1 MAKIE
6 MKISVSME
14 ETFDDFLLMKKSMGL
29 SDKTLITY
37 KQHLSAIKKHLPIEK
52 PIEELERHD
61 LEIMI
66 SSMRDVGLSANSI
79 QSYTRTLKTFFTW
92 CNEEGIT
99 NLNLS
104 RYRAQET
111 IKDTYTDRELE
122 LLLKKPNMRQCKFS
136 EYRNW
141 VIINLLL
148 NNGCRASSIRNIK
161 NKDVDLTNQVIYLRH
176 TKNKKSQVIPL
187 CSMLCAILSEY
198 MRIRGGSDDDYLF
211 SNDMGE
217 QMTEYSPYAL
227 LINEGNY
234 YMIASDIRGKKLY
247 HFRVDRMKGVKI
259 VYEERTGKDLFRNFD
274 IENYTH
280 RAFSMFDGVEMD
292 IKLQFDNKLLDTVI
306 ERFGTGSDV
315 YYGYVDE
322 KHFII
327 STKVEVS
334 SQFYSWLCGF
344 GTMVKILSPQTAV
357 EGYTEY
363 LKEITNSYQVDDNC

>member
-1 MAKIE
+1 M
-6 MKISVSME
+6 
-14 ETFDDFLLMKKSMGL
+14 
-29 SDKTLITY
+29 
-37 KQHLSAIKKHLPIEK
+37 AIKNNDQGGRRENHKFKALLVAQVLLKNSDEDHAIKTSRIIEHLEAYGINAEAHSVQRDIKALNELFEIDNDPKLE
-52 PIEELERHD
+52 IEE
-61 LEIMI
+61 
-66 SSMRDVGLSANSI
+66 RDH
-79 QSYTRTLKTFFTW
+79 
-92 CNEEGIT
+92 
-99 NLNLS
+99 LN
-104 RYRAQET
+104 YY
-111 IKDTYTDRELE
+111 I
-122 LLLKKPNMRQCKFS
+122 
-136 EYRNW
+136 EY
-141 VIINLLL
+141 
-148 NNGCRASSIRNIK
+148 
-161 NKDVDLTNQVIYLRH
+161 D
-176 TKNKKSQVIPL
+176 KSQHGYKVSSRPYDFTELKLLAECIHSAKFISEKQSRDLLETVYSL
-187 CSMLCAILSEY
+187 CSEHQEKEIKKKVYLVGRAKGKTRNDKVMKSIKLINDAINNDWQIEFQY
-198 MRIRGGSDDDYLF
+198 MKYTIQDRATQVSKR
-211 SNDMGE
+211 NGE
-217 QMTEYSPYAL
+217 MYRYSPYAL

-280 RAFSMFDGVEMD
+280 RAFSMFGGVEMD

-363 LKEITNSYQVDDNC
+363 LKEITNSYKVDDNC